1 MKPRKPISL
10 KRCILLIA
18 GMILLAACSRD
29 DTAPLSEQLDYMIRN
44 KRLFDEKKEER
55 IDIFRRM
62 LHVPNLTPA
71 QEYAIN
77 DSLSEVFY
85 KYRLDSAIRY
95 GERNLKLARRLGDR
109 DCSASAAIRL
119 ARFYS
124 SRGACIEARQLL
136 DSVRREL
143 PRSFLELYYRTYI
156 FFYECYE
163 VFSGSSFPTNNR
175 EIYRD
180 SLRRY
185 LGIPANVS
193 ETREQ
198 AEQRLLDRLAQIPP
212 GTPEYAKTANT
223 LGDHYRAHGD
233 DWLAKKYYTLSA
245 IADIQNATKENGA
258 ILSLAKLYFD
268 HKDYSRAYKYTQS
281 ALEDALCSNMQFR
294 IVRMTELSS
303 IIIASHQ
310 DKEAKTKVKLQHYLI
325 LISVLSV
332 VLILLFVYAYQQVRK
347 LSRVRKELSGTNA
360 ELARLN
366 IELSEINEQLSDAN
380 TVKVQY
386 IARFFDLCSMYID
399 KMDNYRKSLKKMAQ
413 ERKLEELYRK
423 LRSTSMLEDEQDELF
438 RNFDEIFLNLYP
450 TFIEDFNAL
459 LVETERITP
468 KSGDLL
474 NKELRIYA
482 LIRLGITDSVKIAS
496 FLRCSLS
503 TVYNYRTRMRNRAA
517 ASRDDFEKTVM
528 KIGSIRRNDTQTIL

>member
-1 MKPRKPISL
+1 MKLRKPIFLLRSL
-10 KRCILLIA
+10 LLS
-18 GMILLAACSRD
+18 GMAVLTACGRN
-29 DTAPLSEQLDYMIRN
+29 DTATLEGELDYMIRN

-55 IDIFRRM
+55 IDGFRRM
-62 LHVPNLTPA
+62 LCMTRLTPE

-95 GERNLKLARRLGDR
+95 GERNLELARRLGDR
-109 DCSASAAIRL
+109 ERCASAAIRL

-136 DSVRREL
+136 DSIRREL
-143 PRSFLELYYRTYI
+143 PPGFLELYYRTYI
-156 FFYECYE
+156 FFYDCYG
-163 VFSGSSFPTNNR
+163 VFSGSSRPTNNR
-175 EIYRD
+175 AVYRD
-180 SLRRY
+180 SLRRH
-185 LGIPANVS
+185 LGIPANTS

-198 AEQRLLDRLAQIPP
+198 AEQRLLNQLTQIPP
-212 GTPEYAKTANT
+212 GTPDYAMIANS
-223 LGDHYRAHGD
+223 LGSHYRANGD

-245 IADIQNATKENGA
+245 IADIQNATKENDA
-258 ILSLAKLYFD
+258 ILSLAKVYFD

-294 IVRMTELSS
+294 IVRMTELAS

-325 LISVLSV
+325 LISVLSA
-332 VLILLFVYAYQQVRK
+332 VLILLFVFVYKQVRK

-366 IELSEINEQLSDAN
+366 IELNEINEQLSDAN
-380 TVKVQY
+380 AVKVQY

-399 KMDNYRKSLKKMAQ
+399 KMDNYRKSLKKLAQ
-413 ERKLEELYRK
+413 ERQPDELYRRLK
-423 LRSTSMLEDEQDELF
+423 STSMLENEQEELF

-450 TFIEDFNAL
+450 TFIEEFNEL
-459 LVETERITP
+459 LVESERITP

-482 LIRLGITDSVKIAS
+482 LIRLGITDSVRIAS

-503 TVYNYRTRMRNRAA
+503 TVYNYRTRMRNRAT
-517 ASRDDFEKTVM
+517 ASREDFEKKVM
-528 KIGSIRRNDTQTIL
+528 KIGGIHRNDA

>member
-1 MKPRKPISL
+1 MNLRKPIFL
-10 KRCILLIA
+10 KRCFLLLS
-18 GMILLAACSRD
+18 GMILLTACGRD
-29 DTAPLSEQLDYMIRN
+29 DSASLSEQLDYMIRN

-62 LHVPNLTPA
+62 LHVTSLTPE
-71 QEYAIN
+71 QEYALN

-95 GERNLKLARRLGDR
+95 GERNLELARRIGDR
-109 DCSASAAIRL
+109 NRSASAAIRL

-143 PRSFLELYYRTYI
+143 PRSFLEPYYQTYI
-156 FFYECYE
+156 FFYDCYE
-163 VFSGSSFPTNNR
+163 VFSGSSRPANNR
-175 EIYRD
+175 KIYRD
-180 SLRRY
+180 SLRRH
-185 LGIPANVS
+185 LGIPASNS

-198 AEQRLLDRLAQIPP
+198 TEQRLLERLGQIPP
-212 GTPEYAKTANT
+212 GTPEYAKTTNS

-245 IADIQNATKENGA
+245 IADIQNATKENSA

-281 ALEDALCSNMQFR
+281 AIEDALCSNMQFR

-332 VLILLFVYAYQQVRK
+332 GKRVFRIIERRLF
-347 LSRVRKELSGTNA
+347 
-360 ELARLN
+360 
-366 IELSEINEQLSDAN
+366 D
-380 TVKVQY
+380 
-386 IARFFDLCSMYID
+386 
-399 KMDNYRKSLKKMAQ
+399 
-413 ERKLEELYRK
+413 
-423 LRSTSMLEDEQDELF
+423 
-438 RNFDEIFLNLYP
+438 
-450 TFIEDFNAL
+450 
-459 LVETERITP
+459 
-468 KSGDLL
+468 
-474 NKELRIYA
+474 
-482 LIRLGITDSVKIAS
+482 
-496 FLRCSLS
+496 
-503 TVYNYRTRMRNRAA
+503 
-517 ASRDDFEKTVM
+517 
-528 KIGSIRRNDTQTIL
+528 

>member
-1 MKPRKPISL
+1 MNLRKPIFL
-10 KRCILLIA
+10 KRCFLLLS
-18 GMILLAACSRD
+18 GMILLTACGRD
-29 DTAPLSEQLDYMIRN
+29 DSASLSEQLDYMIRN

-62 LHVPNLTPA
+62 LHVTSLTPE
-71 QEYAIN
+71 QEYALN

-95 GERNLKLARRLGDR
+95 GERNLELARRIGDR
-109 DCSASAAIRL
+109 NRSASAAIRL

-143 PRSFLELYYRTYI
+143 PRSFLEPYYQTYI
-156 FFYECYE
+156 FFYDCYE
-163 VFSGSSFPTNNR
+163 VFSGSSRPANNR
-175 EIYRD
+175 KIYRD
-180 SLRRY
+180 SLRRH
-185 LGIPANVS
+185 LGIPASNS

-198 AEQRLLDRLAQIPP
+198 TEQWLLERLGQIPP
-212 GTPEYAKTANT
+212 GTPEYAKTTNS

-245 IADIQNATKENGA
+245 IADIQNATKENSA

-281 ALEDALCSNMQFR
+281 AIEDALCSNMQFR

-325 LISVLSV
+325 LISVLSA
-332 VLILLFVYAYQQVRK
+332 VLILLFVFVYKQVRK

-366 IELSEINEQLSDAN
+366 IELNEINEQLSDAN
-380 TVKVQY
+380 AVKVQY

-399 KMDNYRKSLKKMAQ
+399 KMDNYRKSLKKLAQ
-413 ERKLEELYRK
+413 ERQPDELYRRLK
-423 LRSTSMLEDEQDELF
+423 STSMLENEQEELF

-450 TFIEDFNAL
+450 TFIEEFNEL
-459 LVETERITP
+459 LVESERITP

-482 LIRLGITDSVKIAS
+482 LIRLGITDSVRIAS

-517 ASRDDFEKTVM
+517 ASREDFEKKVM
-528 KIGSIRRNDTQTIL
+528 KIGGIHRNDA

>member
-1 MKPRKPISL
+1 MNLRKPIFL
-10 KRCILLIA
+10 KRCFLLLS
-18 GMILLAACSRD
+18 GMILLTACGRD
-29 DTAPLSEQLDYMIRN
+29 DSASLSEQLDYMIRN

-62 LHVPNLTPA
+62 LHVTSLTPE
-71 QEYAIN
+71 QEYALN

-95 GERNLKLARRLGDR
+95 GERNLELARRIGDR
-109 DCSASAAIRL
+109 NRSASAAIRL

-136 DSVRREL
+136 DSVRWEL
-143 PRSFLELYYRTYI
+143 PRSFLEPYYQTYI
-156 FFYECYE
+156 FFYDCYE
-163 VFSGSSFPTNNR
+163 VFSGSSRPANNR
-175 EIYRD
+175 KIYRD
-180 SLRRY
+180 SLRRH
-185 LGIPANVS
+185 LGIPASNS

-198 AEQRLLDRLAQIPP
+198 TEQRLLERLGQIPP
-212 GTPEYAKTANT
+212 GTPEYAKTTNS

-245 IADIQNATKENGA
+245 IADIQNATKENSA

-281 ALEDALCSNMQFR
+281 AIEDALCSNMQFR

-366 IELSEINEQLSDAN
+366 I
-380 TVKVQY
+380 
-386 IARFFDLCSMYID
+386 D
-399 KMDNYRKSLKKMAQ
+399 KMDNYRKSLKKLAQ
-413 ERKLEELYRK
+413 ERKPDELYRRLK
-423 LRSTSMLEDEQDELF
+423 STSMLEDEQEELF

-482 LIRLGITDSVKIAS
+482 LIRLGITDSIKIAS

-503 TVYNYRTRMRNRAA
+503 TVYNYRTKMRNRAA
-517 ASRDDFEKTVM
+517 VSREDFEKTVM
-528 KIGSIRRNDTQTIL
+528 KIGSIHRNDS

>member
-1 MKPRKPISL
+1 MIPRKPISL
-10 KRCILLIA
+10 KRCILLLCGVIV
-18 GMILLAACSRD
+18 LAACGRD
-29 DTAPLSEQLDYMIRN
+29 DTATLSDQLDYMIRN

-55 IDIFRRM
+55 IDGFRRM
-62 LHVPNLTPA
+62 LCMTKLTPE

-85 KYRLDSAIRY
+85 KYRLDSTIRY
-95 GERNLKLARRLGDR
+95 GERNLEIARQLGDR
-109 DCSASAAIRL
+109 DRCASSAIRL

-124 SRGACIEARQLL
+124 SRGACIEAKQLL

-143 PRSFLELYYRTYI
+143 PPRLLEAYYRGCI
-156 FFYECYE
+156 FFYDCYE
-163 VFSGSSFPTNNR
+163 VFSGFSRQTNNR
-175 EIYRD
+175 QVYRD
-180 SLRRY
+180 SLQRC
-185 LGIPANVS
+185 LGIPAGVS
-193 ETREQ
+193 ETREEV
-198 AEQRLLDRLAQIPP
+198 EQRLLTLLGQTPP
-212 GTPEYAKTANT
+212 ETPEYAKVSNS
-223 LGDHYRAHGD
+223 LGDHYRANGD

-245 IADIQNATKENGA
+245 ISDIQNATKENSA
-258 ILSLAKLYFD
+258 ILSLAKVYYD

-310 DKEAKTKVKLQHYLI
+310 NKEARTKVKLQHYLI
-325 LISVLSV
+325 LISVLTV
-332 VLILLFVYAYQQVRK
+332 ILILLFVFVYKQVRK

-366 IELSEINEQLSDAN
+366 IELNEINEQLSDAN
-380 TVKVQY
+380 AVKVQY

-399 KMDNYRKSLKKMAQ
+399 KMDNYRRSLKQLAQ
-413 ERKLEELYRK
+413 ERKLEELYRRLK
-423 LRSTSMLEDEQDELF
+423 STSMLEDEQEELF

-459 LVETERITP
+459 LVEGERITP

-482 LIRLGITDSVKIAS
+482 LIRLGITDSARIAS

-503 TVYNYRTRMRNRAA
+503 TVYNYRTKMRNRAA

-528 KIGSIRRNDTQTIL
+528 KIGSIRRNDA